1 MPPPIHFIFDQTA
14 LNCLLS
20 SVEATSVIMR
30 LLDMPKKRP
39 SRLQKSAKPTPK
51 TGRKSRTQAQSADP
65 QRKQALA
72 MNKLYAKPKPEWV
85 SQMPQ
90 RGKVDVSVH
99 MTALTEGLNQLRA
112 NYRRDF
118 NMALTNLYELAT
130 HLRGDSKAFADFCK
144 MDEWARHP
152 KLAPS
157 PDDQDKC
164 LAHVF
169 RFAAGFT
176 GAAAT
181 DRSSRWTRGLTPAF
195 SDGLMPYEVFVLLT
209 KKGGIKKLA
218 AANPTR
224 DPAKDNAEAPAN
236 QALIS
241 DGSKSTAS
249 NNSTAPLLSVSDA
262 LDNVSAAF
270 EQRAL
275 DQLLDYAGP
284 LPEVFEM
291 HRHWLRDVIK
301 SRLAELHSDPKP
313 KPWHDA
319 LTKHAIAAQAADHTQ
334 LD

>member
-1 MPPPIHFIFDQTA
+1 MTVQS
-14 LNCLLS
+14 NR
-20 SVEATSVIMR
+20 E
-30 LLDMPKKRP
+30 
-39 SRLQKSAKPTPK
+39 SAKPTPK
-51 TGRKSRTQAQSADP
+51 TMNQLRSQPLEWASLIP
-65 QRKQALA
+65 QG
-72 MNKLYAKPKPEWV
+72 
-85 SQMPQ
+85 
-90 RGKVDVSVH
+90 GKIDVSVH
-99 MTALTEGLNQLRA
+99 MNTLTGGLNQLRA

-118 NMALTNLYELAT
+118 NTALTNLYELAA
-130 HLRGDSKAFADFCK
+130 HLRSNPKAFADFCK

-176 GAAAT
+176 GATAT

-195 SDGLMPYEVFVLLT
+195 NDGLMPYEVFDLLT

-218 AANPTR
+218 ATNPTR
-224 DPAKDNAEAPAN
+224 DPAKDDAEAQAN

-241 DGSKSTAS
+241 NGSKSAAAE
-249 NNSTAPLLSVSDA
+249 NPKAPLLSVFDA

-284 LPEVFEM
+284 LPDVFEK

-301 SRLAELHSDPKP
+301 RRRAELAGDPKP
-313 KPWHDA
+313 KPWYDPLAKDA
-319 LTKHAIAAQAADHTQ
+319 LAAHSAAHTQ